1 MFKKQE
7 GTKIKLILAGGVLAV
22 ILVIVAAI
30 IIASIEK
37 ANLIKANPELG
48 RAMNYEE
55 FTDKDEEVE
64 GTENVKF
71 SAFFLR
77 DINQDGYA
85 EKIKGTCKE
94 IGKED
99 TLYME
104 INVETAG
111 MLKNAKIEIQGNNF
125 YLQTSLPKDN
135 ELKDNYIGN
144 NIKVIEFND
153 LNNGTQKLLTGIVR
167 SGDYSYTSSKAD
179 AIGNNINNLSRQDNK
194 VILTGTYVNEE
205 NQEIEIRKEVN
216 LETDWYGETRASIST
231 TNQSKNLEDVIDE
244 EKGVV
249 KLDFTVYTNETA
261 NELILS
267 KNYVEGEIPELNGYA
282 PTSVEYTGSTGN
294 FNYNAE
300 TRTFTI
306 ERTAEVDE
314 QGNVTTKVSRSNS
327 YGIKVVYPIEAYQTL
342 GTETIQLKIPVK
354 TYYEGYNNPNE
365 EFTNPYKSNTAS
377 STIVVNYENPKGT
390 VSRFDVTVGKRVY
403 NPTTRYMV
411 SKIKPLNIYN
421 GVSDEE
427 KDDTYTVLWQA
438 YIGTGENLP
447 GLVMK
452 ETATGNAQ
460 VTDQFIKTNAEE
472 ESTDDVVSNV
482 GIYFTGADNILGED
496 GWIKV
501 YNEETGDLLVT
512 FTKYDWN
519 KYSSSNPYKYELP
532 VKHVR
537 IETSEIVED
546 ESYLY
551 VYNIKEIDDNKIT
564 EKYERA
570 QFDELQYIKSTL
582 VGYVGETYVN
592 TDTHQANYEAPISVA
607 NIRIS
612 KNTIST
618 QATEKN
624 EIITIEAEG
633 NTNYNEVEW
642 KNGIFLVK
650 LPEEIIDAQI
660 NNVEIS
666 NASVNIE
673 SYELIE
679 QNNCKYIKVVTKNDS
694 PATYEI
700 TIDVDLS
707 PDPRKATSTRNI
719 ELYASNEGGENYYYK
734 AQDIYDVN
742 NNLNTEE
749 QVNYRTTSISMVSPN
764 SLLTNQVAS
773 DYDDKGS
780 EVISPQIADIKPIYA
795 VVDQEQEVQTVK
807 IGVQLKNNYASTT
820 SEIQILGKIPF
831 EGNTYVINGADLG
844 STFTSKMTNAGIEL
858 PEELKEIATVYYSEN
873 ENTDRDLSKSE
884 NGWKTAGEVTNWD
897 NVKTYLIDLGNYVM
911 PTGKEFVFNYIVEI
925 PNGLAFNEVAY
936 SHHAIYFCLDTD
948 EGKYRTETEPNK
960 LGLRIAEKYNLE
972 LTKYQKGKDK
982 LVPEATYRIT
992 DEETGESKTGV
1003 TNAEGKLGIS
1013 NLYAEKAYIIQE
1025 IKTPDDY
1032 ELNANIIRFIGHVDE
1047 EGNLSIERTE
1057 GFIKGDMTVTKV
1069 DGEEYKVNVEVED
1082 EVKASIKITKKEERT
1097 DTLIRGVRFK
1107 LTGYGLSENG
1117 RSVTTN
1123 VNGEA
1128 TLRGLSVE
1136 QEYTLEEVKAEGY
1149 YLASPIKF
1157 KIVNNDGN
1165 YSVEV
1170 LEGGDLEQNTVE
1182 DNGIPTINIT
1192 LDNEKIP
1199 TYDLEVIKI
1208 KRTTP
1213 VEEGENGEGTAATT
1227 YLQGA
1232 KFRLYKGTE
1241 ELGEYITDSEGK
1253 LTITGLYQYES
1264 DKSMDQTYTLKEV
1277 LAPVGYA
1284 KVKDIKFKAQS
1295 EEGTLTLKEIN
1306 EDGEESDSSRFTV
1319 EGNTIKLTVEDSP
1332 SFKLIKKDEETGE
1345 VLPNTKFAIYNVDE
1359 GEVEARNSKGEIIG
1373 TKEIIN
1379 GKEYYTV
1386 TTDARGELTL
1396 DLPEGMYK
1404 AVEVQASDEKYDI
1417 SDATY
1422 YFGIGGSREA
1432 PTVMKASY
1440 ATSIGEEN
1448 TDSIERVIKTSDNGY
1463 IGEGIFASNNI
1474 SFGKYTF
1481 KNQGSFDV
1489 LIIKYNEDWE
1499 IEWATSI
1506 GTESYDNIGTV
1517 AETSDGGYIV
1527 GGSFPGKNST
1537 LENYGVKSGG
1547 AIIKYDNNGNIEWA
1561 RNQGS
1566 EVTSISVM
1574 EDTTILVASDT
1585 HHGNQNIVTYSET
1598 GEMIESIEIEGS
1610 SGYSSK
1616 DFVKAYKTSEG
1627 IYILGYKNFGI
1638 NINNEKLEGSY
1649 LLKYTLDGQ
1658 VEWYKSYGMQLDVT
1672 DFVIRENT
1680 NNPIIIGSFSEL
1692 TLEDNEFIS
1701 NGSADSILVEYD
1713 KYGKIISTKSFGG
1726 KSSDLIKS
1734 IELTNDGGYVIAG
1747 YFNSSSIQVGNYT
1760 LKNIG
1765 SSDGM
1770 IIKYS
1775 KEGEVEWAE
1784 SFGGDSS
1791 EYISAANQTRDG
1803 EYLVCGST
1811 HSSNLLIGD
1820 YIIENHGVSD
1830 GIIIKFSNKELIDI
1844 TYNKGEAL
1852 GGDKEESIN
1861 TVAATRDGGYIVGL
1875 ESSSDEIKLG
1885 NYTLKNNDLVVIKYD
1900 KDDNIEWYTQLQGE
1914 RSDHITSII
1923 ETRDGGYVIG
1933 GYFRSDYLQIG
1944 EYSLY
1949 NYEREDAF
1957 IAKLNSLGKV
1967 EWAEKIGGFEDE
1979 EINSITETT
1988 DGGYVAAGIFESTSL
2003 KVGNEVLKN
2012 NGNNDTMLVK
2022 FTSSG
2027 EIEWAT
2033 CFGGSEYEYTESVTE
2048 TTDKGIIVVGAFLSE
2063 NIKVGDYVLDNYNS
2077 DGMPDAFIVKY
2088 TERGV
2093 VEWATSI
2100 SGANYQWL
2108 NSVKGTKDGGYI
2120 IAGYFDNTIQVD
2132 DYKLTSSDSS
2142 DGVIIKYTSENKVEW
2157 INTIK
2162 GEAYQ
2167 YLNSISSTEDGG
2179 YIIGGQSYE
2188 ANLQIGDYNLVCNE
2202 DDGIIIKCTKNGV
2215 IEWATSIGGGDSGD
2229 YIYSIAE
2236 TKQKEIIAVGLFY
2249 SKVIQKD
2256 GLKITNN
2263 GSSDG
2268 LLIKLSPSKGV
2279 PEIQELTVE
2288 NSRKEFKITTDVKEI
2303 DWVKGGSI
2311 SGEDNNPYETVKY
2324 GDSGTKEII
2333 MIPDE
2338 NYEIIGITVNG
2349 QEWRFEENTDGTY
2362 KMPQFDN
2369 VTEDKH
2375 IEVTYALKDNKLTI
2389 NKLDSRTQEPLQGA
2403 TFKLDQIEERATPED
2418 VIGEIVDNGTEYSK
2432 ADLENEILGVQGDL
2446 KDNGTYYFVQNDD
2459 GTLTPTNS
2467 KTYQTDNGGS
2477 SGKQN
2482 TTANSYVPIDL
2493 TSLEGE
2499 YVVVVNAKVSSESV
2513 DYGYA
2518 TITTNTSAPT
2528 YSNTNGRFMYISGT
2542 SSSVTTAKDYT
2553 SNALTGGNTY
2563 YLHLGYRKDSSVDT
2577 GDDQV
2582 TINSIK
2588 VYKANSI
2595 TYNFIDNGQGGYE
2608 SNNKGV
2614 DNTTANSYIPID
2626 LRNCTGKYN
2635 LTVNA
2640 NVSSQS
2646 SDYGYATVTNSTDAP
2661 SYSSSTGRFIYIAG
2675 TDEEDTTPTDY
2686 TTVLQGGQMYYLH
2699 LGYYKNSS
2707 TSSGDDKFTV
2717 NSVEVT
2723 LNDSELY
2730 HTEVTTNSEGQAI
2743 TQIPFGKYQITEIV
2757 APEGYELLET
2767 PIEIEFRADGN
2778 HEVTISNMEKAK
2790 ILVHHYL
2797 KTEEG
2802 KYTTTKV
2809 AEDELLEGKID
2820 ETYATSPH
2828 LDLEKYQLEEDA
2840 EGNHVL
2846 PENATGTYKSGT
2858 QEVTYYYE
2866 EKDIPLIVHHYIE
2879 GTETPVLLENGEQA
2893 KDEKYEG
2900 KENEEYTTNAISQE
2914 ELNEKYELV
2923 EVPSNATGEYIPTE
2937 TVVTYY
2943 YRVKDSAGVIVHHID
2958 KETKEKIAPDVII
2971 PAEGTGKYG
2980 DSYTTE
2986 VSEEIPANYEYV
2998 AKTDNWEGTMVDKLT
3013 EVTYEYKKVEPN
3025 IIDEQI
3031 EKTATQAIENPSAE
3045 IEYKIKYTTQVED
3058 YIGKAQITIVD
3069 ELPYPIDTTKSELA
3083 GGTYNEANN
3092 TITWVEVLEGIDT
3105 YTQVESGKIEV
3116 NKTIKVVYKNVDDR
3130 NTEIENRVNGRLKL
3144 LTPEKTSEGVTTT
3157 AETVIKSVVNI
3168 PVSKVWED
3176 DSDKLGKRPTR
3187 VVFKLTGSDGS
3198 EYTKELA
3205 KPGTQGSTTTQDSTN
3220 PNKWNDIFE
3229 NLPKYDVNKQEIVYT
3244 LTEINGDLTY
3254 YDASLDSTG
3263 RIVTN
3268 TSKYGKVIVHHYI
3281 MNSDGSI
3288 TTTRV
3293 PDVQGQEVQDAVIEG
3308 KEGDPYTT
3316 EEATNVSEKYEL
3328 VEEKLPENAEGT
3340 IEKYNEEK
3348 PQEVIYYYRLKP
3360 AKVIINYLEKDGDSD
3375 DSNNVILSEQEQ
3387 IDGYVDDQ
3395 YNTDTE
3401 HRKETITN
3409 NGKTYTL
3416 VEDSKNIEGTMTV
3429 EDINVTYY
3437 YLQNTKATVRY
3448 VERDPETHEIVK
3460 DLEEPYT
3467 EEGLVGDEFVT
3478 YSKKFDG
3485 YKLVESPEQT
3495 TINMTKEEQTLIY
3508 YYEPV
3513 YTGLIENHI
3522 DDKTGKILYTETHD
3536 ISVGESYNIPSKEFE
3551 GYDLVKSKLP
3561 ANAEG
3566 IMGEELVIVNYYY
3579 IKKAVLEVNYI
3590 DRETGKSLA
3599 EQIIDET
3606 KHEGDSYTTE
3616 EKNFTEY
3623 DMVQLEGNK
3632 EGTMVVETDE
3642 EGNITNNRTVVT
3654 YYYAKKSAG
3663 VEEHHIDIRTEEEL
3677 EKPTLYEGHIG
3688 DEYNIPSKEFLSYQV
3703 VTVDEDGNNMLP
3715 INATGKMTEEKQVV
3729 TYYYYQPAKVIVH
3742 YVEKATGKELE
3753 EINPETGELQKALV
3767 IIEGQKD
3774 DEYTTTAKEFEYYTL
3789 IEKPQEGQGKMKVE
3803 ITKDEEGND
3812 VVNNTIELYYYY
3824 EAKPFNIGVEKEI
3837 TGIIVNGER
3846 RAPTSG
3852 KLEKV
3857 EIYRKSTEDTSVQVE
3872 YKIKVMNTGEVNG
3885 NATIEENIPEG
3896 MKLANNDGTW
3906 EEQEGKLIKVIP
3918 ELGAGETKEYT
3929 VLLNWEQTGE
3939 NMGEKA
3945 NEVKLVETGNV
3956 PGFVD
3961 NNDKDNTSN
3970 ANVIISVETGELP
3983 IGLILALVALVGLET
3998 ITLRYAVVLTK
4009 KQKRK

>member
-1 MFKKQE
+1 MLKKQE
-7 GTKIKLILAGGVLAV
+7 GAKIKLILAGGVLAI
-22 ILVIVAAI
+22 ILVTVVAAI
-30 IIASIEK
+30 MASIKK
-37 ANLIKANPELG
+37 ANLVKANPELG

-94 IGKED
+94 IGQED

-205 NQEIEIRKEVN
+205 NEEIEIRKEVN

-231 TNQSKNLEDVIDE
+231 TNQSKSLEDVIDE
-244 EKGVV
+244 ENGKIN
-249 KLDFTVYTNETA
+249 LDFTVYTNETA
-261 NELILS
+261 NQLILS

-294 FNYNAE
+294 FKYNAE

-306 ERTAEVDE
+306 ERIAEVDE

-342 GTETIQLKIPVK
+342 GTETIQIKIPVK

-365 EFTNPYKSNTAS
+365 EFTNPYRSNTAS

-390 VSRFDVTVGKRVY
+390 ISRFDVTVGKRVY
-403 NPTTRYMV
+403 DPTTRYIV
-411 SKIKPLNIYN
+411 SKVKPLNIYN
-421 GVSDEE
+421 GISDEE

-452 ETATGNAQ
+452 ETATENAQ

-482 GIYFTGADNILGED
+482 GVYFSGADKILGED

-512 FTKYDWN
+512 FTKNDWN
-519 KYSSSNPYKYELP
+519 KYSSGNPYKYELP
-532 VKHVR
+532 VKHIRV
-537 IETSEIVED
+537 ETSSIVED

-551 VYNIKEIDDNKIT
+551 VYNIKEIDDSKIT

-660 NNVEIS
+660 NNVETN

-679 QNNCKYIKVVTKNDS
+679 QNNCKYIKIVTKNENK
-694 PATYEI
+694 ATYEI

-719 ELYASNEGGENYYYK
+719 ELYASNEGGENYYYR

-764 SLLTNQVAS
+764 SLLTNQIAS

-820 SEIQILGKIPF
+820 SEIQLLGKIPF

-844 STFTSKMTNAGIEL
+844 STFTTKMTNEGIEL

-873 ENTDRDLSKSE
+873 ENPDRDLTKSE

-897 NVKTYLIDLGNYVM
+897 NVKTYLIDLGNYIM
-911 PTGKEFVFNYIVEI
+911 PTGKEFVFNYVVEI

-972 LTKYQKGKDK
+972 LTKYQKDKDK
-982 LVPEATYRIT
+982 LVQGATYRIT

-1032 ELNANIIRFIGHVDE
+1032 ELNSNIIRFIGHVDE

-1069 DGEEYKVNVEVED
+1069 DGEKYKVNVEVED
-1082 EVKASIKITKKEERT
+1082 EVKASIKITKKEEGT
-1097 DTLIRGVRFK
+1097 ETLLKGVRFK

-1117 RSVTTN
+1117 KSVTTN
-1123 VNGEA
+1123 ANGEA
-1128 TLRGLSVE
+1128 TLKGLSVN
-1136 QEYTLEEVKAEGY
+1136 QEYTLEELKAEGY

-1157 KIVNNDGN
+1157 KVVNNDGN

-1170 LEGGDLEQNTVE
+1170 LEGDNLEQNTIE

-1199 TYDLEVIKI
+1199 TYDLELTKI
-1208 KRTTP
+1208 KRTTESTVSNDELVAKANTDLAQTE
-1213 VEEGENGEGTAATT
+1213 VE

-1232 KFRLYKGTE
+1232 KFKLYKGTE
-1241 ELGEYITDSEGK
+1241 EIGSFTTDSEGK
-1253 LTITGLYQYES
+1253 LTITGLYLYES
-1264 DKSMDQTYTLKEV
+1264 EKNVDQTYILKEV
-1277 LAPVGYA
+1277 VAPAGYA
-1284 KVKDIKFKAQS
+1284 KVKDIRFKAEVVNGS
-1295 EEGTLTLKEIN
+1295 LILKEIDEN
-1306 EDGEESDSSRFTV
+1306 GEESDSSRFTT
-1319 EGNTIKLTVEDSP
+1319 EGNTIKLTIEDSP
-1332 SFKLIKKDEETGE
+1332 SFKLIKKDAETQE
-1345 VLPNTKFAIYNVDE
+1345 VLAGVKFAFYNVDN
-1359 GEVEARNSKGEIIG
+1359 GEMPATNSKGEIIG
-1373 TKEIIN
+1373 TQETID

-1386 TTDARGELTL
+1386 TTDEKGEIIA
-1396 DLPEGMYK
+1396 DLPEGFYK
-1404 AVEVQASDEKYDI
+1404 AVEVQASDKKYDI

-1432 PTVMKASY
+1432 VENLKASY
-1440 ATSIGEEN
+1440 GKAIGGSDDDRVYSIKATKDGGCIVGGSYEDEIDLG
-1448 TDSIERVIKTSDNGY
+1448 NGITLNGGY
-1463 IGEGIFASNNI
+1463 SGFIAKFDAQLNCEW
-1474 SFGKYTF
+1474 GK
-1481 KNQGSFDV
+1481 
-1489 LIIKYNEDWE
+1489 
-1499 IEWATSI
+1499 SI
-1506 GTESYDNIGTV
+1506 GTSSFNYIYTVIETSDGGYLAGGQKDTAYLVKLDENGNTEWEKVLGNTYRDSVNCAIQTKDGGYVIVGEFKNSSLNLGNGILLDNHSDTYDGMVIKYDNEGNCKWAKAIGGSESDALNTVTELNNGDIILGGTFSSDIVELENGIELKKNSNSIRNDGMIIRYDSEGNYKFSRTMKETDIISIDATNYNDYVIGGSYDGELSLDNGITLNGDYSGIVVKFDENNQSEWARSIDNGLAEIKSVISLNEGGYIATGESENGILIKYDENGCIEYKIGHKYSNISSVDVNTDNEIIIGGYFSDDTINLGNQIILNSHNTDPSIYTYDGIVAKFSKSEASTMQTTMYSVIGGDEYSDINTV
-1517 AETSDGGYIV
+1517 LESKDGGYIV
-1527 GGSFPGKNST
+1527 GGSFEGNITLKNGITYNSD
-1537 LENYGVKSGG
+1537 SGDG
-1547 AIIKYDNNGNIEWA
+1547 IIIKYDKQNNIEWV
-1561 RNQGS
+1561 NTVVGNYSDYVENIIQTKDDSYVVTLYSCSTQIKIGNEYITNGEYGFDLGLVIKYDKDGNLIWVKKIS
-1566 EVTSISVM
+1566 EPDKNTSIEYVTEM
-1574 EDTTILVASDT
+1574 NDGGIVVGGYFVGTIEFENQTVISDC
-1585 HHGNQNIVTYSET
+1585 G
-1598 GEMIESIEIEGS
+1598 
-1610 SGYSSK
+1610 
-1616 DFVKAYKTSEG
+1616 
-1627 IYILGYKNFGI
+1627 
-1638 NINNEKLEGSY
+1638 
-1649 LLKYTLDGQ
+1649 DG
-1658 VEWYKSYGMQLDVT
+1658 
-1672 DFVIRENT
+1672 
-1680 NNPIIIGSFSEL
+1680 III
-1692 TLEDNEFIS
+1692 
-1701 NGSADSILVEYD
+1701 
-1713 KYGKIISTKSFGG
+1713 KYGKDGNTEWVKTIHSEAQSYNWINAVEATKDGGVVVAEYVQNGPMNIDGNII
-1726 KSSDLIKS
+1726 
-1734 IELTNDGGYVIAG
+1734 ETNDSTLLVKYNQYGECQWIEKIDATINDILCTKDGNIIAG
-1747 YFNSSSIQVGNYT
+1747 GRSENGNLFEYDENGNLIWKKQVAESIYSISNTMDGGFIIGGRYNDTVTFDN
-1760 LKNIG
+1760 G
-1765 SSDGM
+1765 SSLTVYGDYDGM
-1770 IIKYS
+1770 IIKYNAS
-1775 KEGEVEWAE
+1775 GNYEWSQSIAGTDYDLVNSVVET
-1784 SFGGDSS
+1784 S
-1791 EYISAANQTRDG
+1791 TG
-1803 EYLVCGST
+1803 EYL
-1811 HSSNLLIGD
+1811 
-1820 YIIENHGVSD
+1820 
-1830 GIIIKFSNKELIDI
+1830 
-1844 TYNKGEAL
+1844 
-1852 GGDKEESIN
+1852 
-1861 TVAATRDGGYIVGL
+1861 
-1875 ESSSDEIKLG
+1875 
-1885 NYTLKNNDLVVIKYD
+1885 
-1900 KDDNIEWYTQLQGE
+1900 
-1914 RSDHITSII
+1914 
-1923 ETRDGGYVIG
+1923 IG
-1933 GYFRSDYLQIG
+1933 GEFWSATIELD
-1944 EYSLY
+1944 
-1949 NYEREDAF
+1949 N
-1957 IAKLNSLGKV
+1957 NKV
-1967 EWAEKIGGFEDE
+1967 LVNNAEEGTTNGF
-1979 EINSITETT
+1979 
-1988 DGGYVAAGIFESTSL
+1988 
-2003 KVGNEVLKN
+2003 VLK
-2012 NGNNDTMLVK
+2012 
-2022 FTSSG
+2022 
-2027 EIEWAT
+2027 A
-2033 CFGGSEYEYTESVTE
+2033 
-2048 TTDKGIIVVGAFLSE
+2048 
-2063 NIKVGDYVLDNYNS
+2063 KV
-2077 DGMPDAFIVKY
+2077 
-2088 TERGV
+2088 
-2093 VEWATSI
+2093 
-2100 SGANYQWL
+2100 
-2108 NSVKGTKDGGYI
+2108 
-2120 IAGYFDNTIQVD
+2120 YF
-2132 DYKLTSSDSS
+2132 
-2142 DGVIIKYTSENKVEW
+2142 
-2157 INTIK
+2157 
-2162 GEAYQ
+2162 
-2167 YLNSISSTEDGG
+2167 
-2179 YIIGGQSYE
+2179 
-2188 ANLQIGDYNLVCNE
+2188 
-2202 DDGIIIKCTKNGV
+2202 
-2215 IEWATSIGGGDSGD
+2215 
-2229 YIYSIAE
+2229 
-2236 TKQKEIIAVGLFY
+2236 
-2249 SKVIQKD
+2249 
-2256 GLKITNN
+2256 
-2263 GSSDG
+2263 
-2268 LLIKLSPSKGV
+2268 GV
-2279 PEIQELTVE
+2279 PEVQELTIE
-2288 NSRKEFKITTDVKEI
+2288 NERKQFKITTNVKEI
-2303 DWVKGGSI
+2303 DGIKGGSI
-2311 SGEDNNPYETVKY
+2311 SGEDNNPYEAVKY
-2324 GDSGTKEII
+2324 GDSSTKEII
-2333 MIPDE
+2333 MTPDE

-2349 QEWRFEENTDGTY
+2349 QEWQFKENTDGTY
-2362 KMPQFDN
+2362 TMPQFDN
-2369 VTEDKH
+2369 VIEDKH
-2375 IEVTYALKDNKLTI
+2375 VEVTYALKDNKLTI
-2389 NKLDSRTQEPLQGA
+2389 NKVDSKTQEPLQGA
-2403 TFKLDQIEERATPED
+2403 TFKLDQIEERTDPEN
-2418 VIGEIVDNGTEYSK
+2418 VIGGIVANGTEYIEVDS
-2432 ADLENEILGVQGDL
+2432 EQGEVTGVIGEL
-2446 KDNGTYYFVQNDD
+2446 TNNGTYYFVENDD
-2459 GTLTPTNS
+2459 GALTPTNS
-2467 KTYQTDNGGS
+2467 KTYQIANGGS

-2482 TTANSYVPIDL
+2482 TTANSYVELDL
-2493 TSLEGE
+2493 SNLEGQ
-2499 YVVVVNAKVSSESV
+2499 YIAVVNANVSSQSGY

-2518 TITTNTSAPT
+2518 TISQNTSAPS
-2528 YSNTNGRFMYISGT
+2528 YSTNNSTSTRFMYISGT
-2542 SSSVTTAKDYT
+2542 STTSTTPRDFESKV
-2553 SNALTGGNTY
+2553 LEGGNIY
-2563 YLHLGYRKDSSVDT
+2563 YLHLGYRKSSSTDT
-2577 GDDQV
+2577 GNDQV
-2582 TINSIK
+2582 VINNIK
-2588 VYKANSI
+2588 VYKVNVS
-2595 TYNFIDNGQGGYE
+2595 TYNFIDNGNGGYE
-2608 SNNKGV
+2608 SNNQGI

-2626 LRNCTGKYN
+2626 LTEYTGKYN
-2635 LTVNA
+2635 LIVNA
-2640 NVSSQS
+2640 QVSSQS
-2646 SDYGYATVTNSTDAP
+2646 SNDYGYATVTTTTSAP
-2661 SYSSSTGRFIYIAG
+2661 AHNNSTGRFIYKSGTSSSSIA
-2675 TDEEDTTPTDY
+2675 PRDY
-2686 TTVLQGGQMYYLH
+2686 TTVLQGGKMYYLH
-2699 LGYYKNSS
+2699 LGYYKDES
-2707 TSSGDDKFTV
+2707 TSSGEDKFTV
-2717 NSVEVT
+2717 NSIKIT
-2723 LNDSELY
+2723 PNDSELY

-2743 TQIPFGKYQITEIV
+2743 TQIPFGKYQITEIE
-2757 APEGYELLET
+2757 APEGYQLLET

-2790 ILVHHYL
+2790 VVVHHYL
-2797 KTEEG
+2797 KQEDGT
-2802 KYTTTKV
+2802 YTTTKV

-2840 EGNHVL
+2840 EGNLVL
-2846 PENATGTYKSGT
+2846 PENATGTYKSGL

-2923 EVPSNATGEYIPTE
+2923 EVPSNATGVYTPTE

-2958 KETKEKIAPDVII
+2958 TETKEKIAPDVII

-2986 VSEEIPANYEYV
+2986 VSEEVPANYEYV
-2998 AKTDNWEGTMVDKLT
+2998 TRTDNWEGTMIDKLT
-3013 EVTYEYKKVEPN
+3013 EVTYEYKKVESN
-3025 IIDEQI
+3025 IINEQI

-3045 IEYKIKYTTQVED
+3045 IEYKIKYTTQVEN
-3058 YIGKAQITIVD
+3058 YIGKVQITIVD

-3092 TITWVEVLEGIDT
+3092 TITWVEVVEGIDT

-3157 AETVIKSVVNI
+3157 SETVIKSVVNI

-3244 LTEINGDLTY
+3244 LTELNGELTY

-3268 TSKYGKVIVHHYI
+3268 TSKYGKVTVHHYI
-3281 MNSDGSI
+3281 MNTDGST

-3293 PDVQGQEVQDAVIEG
+3293 PDANGTEIPDVVIEG
-3308 KEGDPYTT
+3308 KEGNPYAT

-3340 IEKYNEEK
+3340 IEKYDEEK

-3360 AKVIINYLEKDGDSD
+3360 AKVLINYLEKDGDSD

-3387 IDGYVDDQ
+3387 IDGHVDEQ

-3409 NGKTYTL
+3409 NGRTYTL
-3416 VEDSKNIEGTMTV
+3416 VENSGNTVGQMTV
-3429 EDINVTYY
+3429 ADTTVSYY
-3437 YLQNTKATVRY
+3437 YLQNTRATVRY
-3448 VERDPETHEIVK
+3448 VERNPETHEIVK

-3467 EEGLVGDEFVT
+3467 QEGLVGDEFVT

-3485 YKLVESPEQT
+3485 YKLVESPEKT
-3495 TINMTKEEQTLIY
+3495 TIEMTKEEQTLIY

-3536 ISVGESYNIPSKEFE
+3536 ISVGESYNIPSKEFV
-3551 GYDLVKSKLP
+3551 GYDLIESKLP
-3561 ANAEG
+3561 ENSIG
-3566 IMGEELVIVNYYY
+3566 IMEEELVIVNYYY

-3590 DRETGKSLA
+3590 DRETGKPLA

-3616 EKNFTEY
+3616 EKNFNEY

-3642 EGNITNNRTVVT
+3642 EGNITNNRTIVT

-3663 VEEHHIDIRTEEEL
+3663 VEEHHIDIRTGEEL
-3677 EKPTLYEGHIG
+3677 EKPTLHEGHIG

-3715 INATGKMTEEKQVV
+3715 TNATGKMTAEKQVV

-3753 EINPETGELQKALV
+3753 ETNPETGELQNSQV
-3767 IIEGQKD
+3767 VIEGFNQDK
-3774 DEYTTTAKEFEYYTL
+3774 YATTAKEFEYYTL
-3789 IEKPQEGQGKMKVE
+3789 IEKPQEEQGKMKVE
-3803 ITKDEEGND
+3803 IVKDENGND

-3846 RAPTSG
+3846 RDPTSG

-3872 YKIKVMNTGEVNG
+3872 YKIRVMNTGEVSG

-3896 MKLANNDGTW
+3896 MNLANNDGTW

-3998 ITLRYAVVLTK
+3998 VTLRYAVVLTK
-4009 KQKRK
+4009 RQKKK

>member
-7 GTKIKLILAGGVLAV
+7 GAKIKLILAGGVLAI
-22 ILVIVAAI
+22 ILVIVVAVI
-30 IIASIEK
+30 MASIEK

-94 IGKED
+94 IGQED

-125 YLQTSLPKDN
+125 YLQTALPKDN

-244 EKGVV
+244 ENGTIN
-249 KLDFTVYTNETA
+249 LDFTVYTNETA
-261 NELILS
+261 NELIVS
-267 KNYVEGEIPELNGYA
+267 KNHVEGEIPELNGYA

-300 TRTFTI
+300 TRTFSI
-306 ERTAEVDE
+306 DRIAEVDE
-314 QGNVTTKVSRSNS
+314 QGNVTTKLSRSNS

-365 EFTNPYKSNTAS
+365 EFINPYKSNTAS
-377 STIVVNYENPKGT
+377 STIVVNYEKAKGT
-390 VSRFDVTVGKRVY
+390 VSRFNVTVGKRVY
-403 NPTTRYMV
+403 DPTTRYII
-411 SKIKPLNIYN
+411 SKEKPLNIYN
-421 GVSDEE
+421 GISDTE

-438 YIGTGENLP
+438 YVGTGENLP

-482 GIYFTGADNILGED
+482 GVYFTGADNILGED
-496 GWIKV
+496 GWIKI

-512 FTKYDWN
+512 FTKDDWN

-532 VKHVR
+532 VKHIRV
-537 IETSEIVED
+537 ETSSIVND

-551 VYNIKEIDDNKIT
+551 VYNIKEIDDSKIT

-633 NTNYNEVEW
+633 NTNYNEVKW

-660 NNVEIS
+660 NNVEINNS
-666 NASVNIE
+666 SVNIE

-679 QNNCKYIKVVTKNDS
+679 QDNCRYIKIVTKNDS

-719 ELYASNEGGENYYYK
+719 ELYASNENGENYYYK

-749 QVNYRTTSISMVSPN
+749 QVNYRTTSISMISPN
-764 SLLTNQVAS
+764 SLLTNQIAS

-873 ENTDRDLSKSE
+873 ENPSRDLNDSANS
-884 NGWKTAGEVTNWD
+884 WKTGEEVTNWD

-911 PTGKEFVFNYIVEI
+911 PTGKEFVFNYVVEI

-972 LTKYQKGKDK
+972 LTKYQTGKDK
-982 LVPEATYRIT
+982 LVPGATYRIT

-1003 TNAEGKLGIS
+1003 TNAEGKLEVS

-1032 ELNANIIRFIGHVDE
+1032 ELNSNIIRFIGHVDE

-1082 EVKASIKITKKEERT
+1082 EVKASIKITKKEEGT
-1097 DTLIRGVRFK
+1097 DTLLKGVRFK

-1123 VNGEA
+1123 ANGEA

-1170 LEGGDLEQNTVE
+1170 LEGDNLEQNTVE
-1182 DNGIPTINIT
+1182 DNGIPTINVTIQ
-1192 LDNEKIP
+1192 DEKIP
-1199 TYDLEVIKI
+1199 TYDLELTKI

-1213 VEEGENGEGTAATT
+1213 VEEGENGEGTAETT
-1227 YLQGA
+1227 YLEGA
-1232 KFRLYKGTE
+1232 KFKLYKGTE
-1241 ELGEYITDSEGK
+1241 ELGEYVTDNTGK
-1253 LTITGLYQYES
+1253 LTITGLYQYEA
-1264 DKSMDQTYTLKEV
+1264 DKSIEQTYTLKEV
-1277 LAPVGYA
+1277 LAPIGYA

-1295 EEGTLTLKEIN
+1295 EEGTLKLKEIN

-1332 SFKLIKKDEETGE
+1332 SFKLIKKDGETGE

-1373 TKEIIN
+1373 TKETIN
-1379 GKEYYTV
+1379 GREYYTV
-1386 TTDARGELTL
+1386 TTDEKGELTL
-1396 DLPEGMYK
+1396 DLPEGLYK
-1404 AVEVQASDEKYDI
+1404 AVEIQANNEKYDI

-1432 PTVMKASY
+1432 TRTMGVTQ
-1440 ATSIGEEN
+1440 ATSIGGNN
-1448 TDSIERVIKTSDNGY
+1448 TDQINSLEATSDGGYIAGGFFASSSIQVGEYTLTNNGY
-1463 IGEGIFASNNI
+1463 WDGM
-1474 SFGKYTF
+1474 
-1481 KNQGSFDV
+1481 
-1489 LIIKYNEDWE
+1489 IIKYGEEGDVDWARNVGGSNDDR
-1499 IEWATSI
+1499 IEA
-1506 GTESYDNIGTV
+1506 V

-1527 GGSFPGKNST
+1527 
-1537 LENYGVKSGG
+1537 V
-1547 AIIKYDNNGNIEWA
+1547 
-1561 RNQGS
+1561 
-1566 EVTSISVM
+1566 
-1574 EDTTILVASDT
+1574 
-1585 HHGNQNIVTYSET
+1585 
-1598 GEMIESIEIEGS
+1598 
-1610 SGYSSK
+1610 
-1616 DFVKAYKTSEG
+1616 
-1627 IYILGYKNFGI
+1627 
-1638 NINNEKLEGSY
+1638 
-1649 LLKYTLDGQ
+1649 
-1658 VEWYKSYGMQLDVT
+1658 
-1672 DFVIRENT
+1672 
-1680 NNPIIIGSFSEL
+1680 
-1692 TLEDNEFIS
+1692 
-1701 NGSADSILVEYD
+1701 
-1713 KYGKIISTKSFGG
+1713 
-1726 KSSDLIKS
+1726 
-1734 IELTNDGGYVIAG
+1734 G
-1747 YFNSSSIQVGNYT
+1747 YFASSSIQVGDYT
-1760 LKNIG
+1760 LNNNNSRGYSNGMIIKYSAEGEVDWVRSVGGSDDDEIWSVAATSNGEYIAGGNFWSDEIQVGEYKLTNNGIWDGMTIKYGEEGEVEWARSIG
-1765 SSDGM
+1765 DTGYDYIWAVAATEDGGVIVGGYFESRSIQVGDYILESQDSYDGM
-1770 IIKYS
+1770 IIKYEEKELINVNVS
-1775 KEGEVEWAE
+1775 KAKSIGGKGIDEITSVFPTRDGGYIAVGYFRESTITLGDYTLENKSSTYDGMVIKYNVHNEVEWVDNISGNSNNYITSVTQTEEGDYVVGGYFGSTSIKIGEYILENSGANDGILIKYNNEGKVKWATSISGNRSEYIESVEPTEDGGVIVGGYFGSSTIKMGDYTLTGNGVDGIVDYPDGMVIKYNSEGEVEWA
-1784 SFGGDSS
+1784 
-1791 EYISAANQTRDG
+1791 AN
-1803 EYLVCGST
+1803 
-1811 HSSNLLIGD
+1811 I
-1820 YIIENHGVSD
+1820 
-1830 GIIIKFSNKELIDI
+1830 
-1844 TYNKGEAL
+1844 
-1852 GGDKEESIN
+1852 GGDKEDCIYSVSETEDNGYIAAGEFESESVQVGNYRLENQGSNDGMIIKYNNEGEVEWATSTGFSRLDTFKSITETADGGYVASGYCFTDNNAADGIIAKYSN
-1861 TVAATRDGGYIVGL
+1861 TGKLEWTKNVGGNDYDYIESVAATKDGGYIVGGYF
-1875 ESSSDEIKLG
+1875 ESSLLQVEDYVL
-1885 NYTLKNNDLVVIKYD
+1885 YNNGAADGMVIKYNSSGEVD
-1900 KDDNIEWYTQLQGE
+1900 WAINIGE
-1914 RSDHITSII
+1914 RNDEHINSVTS
-1923 ETRDGGYVIG
+1923 TKNGRYLIG
-1933 GYFRSDYLQIG
+1933 GYFSDFDIEAGRFILQ
-1944 EYSLY
+1944 
-1949 NYEREDAF
+1949 
-1957 IAKLNSLGKV
+1957 
-1967 EWAEKIGGFEDE
+1967 
-1979 EINSITETT
+1979 
-1988 DGGYVAAGIFESTSL
+1988 
-2003 KVGNEVLKN
+2003 
-2012 NGNNDTMLVK
+2012 
-2022 FTSSG
+2022 
-2027 EIEWAT
+2027 
-2033 CFGGSEYEYTESVTE
+2033 
-2048 TTDKGIIVVGAFLSE
+2048 
-2063 NIKVGDYVLDNYNS
+2063 
-2077 DGMPDAFIVKY
+2077 
-2088 TERGV
+2088 
-2093 VEWATSI
+2093 
-2100 SGANYQWL
+2100 
-2108 NSVKGTKDGGYI
+2108 
-2120 IAGYFDNTIQVD
+2120 
-2132 DYKLTSSDSS
+2132 
-2142 DGVIIKYTSENKVEW
+2142 
-2157 INTIK
+2157 
-2162 GEAYQ
+2162 
-2167 YLNSISSTEDGG
+2167 
-2179 YIIGGQSYE
+2179 
-2188 ANLQIGDYNLVCNE
+2188 
-2202 DDGIIIKCTKNGV
+2202 
-2215 IEWATSIGGGDSGD
+2215 
-2229 YIYSIAE
+2229 
-2236 TKQKEIIAVGLFY
+2236 
-2249 SKVIQKD
+2249 
-2256 GLKITNN
+2256 NN
-2263 GSSDG
+2263 GSWDG
-2268 LLIKLSPSKGV
+2268 MILEIYPSAGV
-2279 PEIQELTVE
+2279 PEVQELTVE
-2288 NSRKEFKITTDVKEI
+2288 NTRRQFKITTDVKEVDGI
-2303 DWVKGGSI
+2303 KGGNI
-2311 SGEDNNPYETVKY
+2311 SGEDDNPYETVKY
-2324 GDSGTKEII
+2324 GESNTKEII
-2333 MIPDE
+2333 MTPDE

-2349 QEWRFEENTDGTY
+2349 QEWQFEENTDGTY
-2362 KMPQFDN
+2362 TMPQFNN
-2369 VTEDKH
+2369 VIVDKH

-2389 NKLDSRTQEPLQGA
+2389 NKVDSKTQEALRGA
-2403 TFKLDQIEERATPED
+2403 TFKLDQIEERTEPEN
-2418 VIGEIVDNGTEYSK
+2418 VIGEIAANGTEYSK
-2432 ADLENEILGVQGDL
+2432 ADLENEILDVQGDL
-2446 KDNGTYYFVQNDD
+2446 TNNGTYYFVQNDD

-2467 KTYQTDNGGS
+2467 KTYQIANEGS

-2482 TTANSYVPIDL
+2482 TTANSYIPIDL
-2493 TSLEGE
+2493 TGLEGK
-2499 YVVVVNAKVSSESV
+2499 YVVVVNAQVYSESA
-2513 DYGYA
+2513 DRGYA
-2518 TITTNTSAPT
+2518 TITTSTLAPT
-2528 YSNTNGRFMYISGT
+2528 YSNTEGRFMYISGT

-2577 GDDQV
+2577 GADQV
-2582 TINSIK
+2582 VINSIK
-2588 VYKANSI
+2588 IYKANVT
-2595 TYNFIDNGQGGYE
+2595 TYNFIQNKNGRYE
-2608 SNNKGV
+2608 SNNQGV
-2614 DNTTANSYIPID
+2614 DSTTANSYIPID
-2626 LRNCTGKYN
+2626 LTEYTGKYN
-2635 LTVNA
+2635 LIVNA
-2640 NVSSQS
+2640 QVSSQS
-2646 SDYGYATVTNSTDAP
+2646 SDYGYTTVTTSTSAP
-2661 SYSSSTGRFIYIAG
+2661 TYNSSTGRFIYISGEQEAQ
-2675 TDEEDTTPTDY
+2675 DY

-2699 LGYYKNSS
+2699 LGYYKNTS

-2717 NSVEVT
+2717 NSVKVT

-2730 HTEVTTNSEGQAI
+2730 HTEVTTNSEGQGI
-2743 TQIPFGKYQITEIV
+2743 VQLPFGKYQITEIE

-2790 ILVHHYL
+2790 VIVHHYL
-2797 KTEEG
+2797 KTSDG
-2802 KYTTTKV
+2802 TYTTTKV
-2809 AEDELLEGKID
+2809 ADDELLEGKID
-2820 ETYATSPH
+2820 ATYTTSPH

-2840 EGNHVL
+2840 EGNIVL
-2846 PENATGTYKSGT
+2846 PENAIGTYKSGI

-2914 ELNEKYELV
+2914 ELNDKYELV
-2923 EVPSNATGEYIPTE
+2923 EVPSNATGVYTPTE

-2958 KETKEKIAPDVII
+2958 TETKEKIAPDVII
-2971 PAEGTGKYG
+2971 PAQGTGKYG

-2998 AKTDNWEGTMVDKLT
+2998 TKTDNWEGTMIDKLT

-3045 IEYKIKYTTQVED
+3045 IGYKIKYTTQVEN
-3058 YIGKAQITIVD
+3058 YIGKAQITIED

-3092 TITWVEVLEGIDT
+3092 TITWEEVVEGIDT

-3244 LTEINGDLTY
+3244 LTELNGELTY

-3268 TSKYGKVIVHHYI
+3268 TSKYGKVTVHHYI
-3281 MNSDGSI
+3281 MNTDGST

-3293 PDVQGQEVQDAVIEG
+3293 PDANGTEIPDVVIEG
-3308 KEGDPYTT
+3308 KEGNPYAT

-3340 IEKYNEEK
+3340 IEKYDEEK

-3360 AKVIINYLEKDGDSD
+3360 AKVLINYLEKDGDSD

-3387 IDGYVDDQ
+3387 IDGHVDDS

-3401 HRKETITN
+3401 HRKETITKD
-3409 NGKTYTL
+3409 GKTYTL
-3416 VEDSKNIEGTMTV
+3416 VEDSKNTEGAMTV

-3536 ISVGESYNIPSKEFE
+3536 ISVGESYNIPSKEFA
-3551 GYDLVKSKLP
+3551 GYDLIEGKLP
-3561 ANAEG
+3561 ENSIG
-3566 IMGEELVIVNYYY
+3566 IMEEEELVIVNYYY

-3590 DRETGKSLA
+3590 DRETGKPLA

-3616 EKNFTEY
+3616 EKTFNEY

-3663 VEEHHIDIRTEEEL
+3663 VEEHHIDIRTGEEL
-3677 EKPTLYEGHIG
+3677 EKPTLHEGHIG
-3688 DEYNIPSKEFLSYQV
+3688 DEYNIPSKNFLSYV
-3703 VTVDEDGNNMLP
+3703 VATTDKDGNNVLP
-3715 INATGKMTEEKQVV
+3715 ENAKGKMTEEKQVV
-3729 TYYYYQPAKVIVH
+3729 NYYYNQPAKVIVH

-3753 EINPETGELQKALV
+3753 ETNPETGELQNSQV
-3767 IIEGQKD
+3767 VIEGFNQDKY
-3774 DEYTTTAKEFEYYTL
+3774 ETTAKEFEYYTL
-3789 IEKPQEGQGKMKVE
+3789 IESPEEPNGTMKVE
-3803 ITKDEEGND
+3803 IVKDEEGKD
-3812 VVNNTIELYYYY
+3812 IVNNTIDVYYYY
-3824 EAKPFNIGVEKEI
+3824 EAKTFNIGVEKEI

-3846 RAPTSG
+3846 RAPTNG

-3857 EIYRKSTEDTSVQVE
+3857 EIYRKSTESTSVQVE
-3872 YKIKVMNTGEVNG
+3872 YKIKVSNTGEVSG

-3896 MKLANNDGTW
+3896 MSLANNDGTW
-3906 EEQEGKLIKVIP
+3906 EEQAGVLRKIIAEINP
-3918 ELGAGETKEYT
+3918 GETKEYT
-3929 VLLNWEQTGE
+3929 VVLDWNTAET
-3939 NMGEKA
+3939 NMGEKD
-3945 NEVKLVETGNV
+3945 NIVSIVDTQNI
-3956 PGFVD
+3956 PGFTD
-3961 NNDKDNTSN
+3961 NNEKDNTSN

-3983 IGLILALVALVGLET
+3983 IGLIIALIALVGLET
-3998 ITLRYAVVLTK
+3998 VTLRYAVVLTK
-4009 KQKRK
+4009 RQKRKINKDKK